1 MADSVSNS
9 TYIPSEYS
17 YKNKKQFSSEMDQDA
32 FMKLFL
38 EQLKHQDPMSP
49 MDNTQFMQNT
59 ALMTMVERLTKMQSL
74 MEEANSSLLNLPDY
88 EALIGKSASYTKETK
103 DEITGEK
110 TSEQKDG
117 TISAV
122 SLKDGKIYFQVG
134 EDVVTR
140 DKIKGLESKGMTND
154 SLLDNTLKY
163 TQMIGKRVSY
173 LEEQVIDKDGKPE
186 TTDDQYTDTVS
197 KTGIITSFSLKDG
210 KLEFTIDKDKKVT
223 MDKISGIEVA
233 DNVPMDNTLKY
244 AQMIGYKVIYNEL
257 VENNG
262 KTENVE
268 KTATIKAMNMKNGLI
283 EFLLDND
290 KKIKPNEIVGLEV
303 PAATSTT
310 PPATA

>member
-1 MADSVSNS
+1 MADSVTNS
-9 TYIPSEYS
+9 TYIPNEYS
-17 YKNKKQFSSEMDQDA
+17 YTNKKQFSSEMDQDA

-74 MEEANSSLLNLPDY
+74 MEEANSSLLNLPEY
-88 EALIGKSASYTKETK
+88 ESLIGKSASYTKVTE
-103 DEITGEK
+103 DEVTGEK
-110 TSEQKDG
+110 KTEQKDG

-122 SLKDGKIYFQVG
+122 KLVDGKIYFQIG
-134 EDVVTR
+134 EDTVTR
-140 DKIKGLESKGMTND
+140 NNIKGLESKGMTND

-244 AQMIGYKVIYNEL
+244 AQMIGYKVVYNEL

-303 PAATSTT
+303 QAT
-310 PPATA
+310 PPTTA